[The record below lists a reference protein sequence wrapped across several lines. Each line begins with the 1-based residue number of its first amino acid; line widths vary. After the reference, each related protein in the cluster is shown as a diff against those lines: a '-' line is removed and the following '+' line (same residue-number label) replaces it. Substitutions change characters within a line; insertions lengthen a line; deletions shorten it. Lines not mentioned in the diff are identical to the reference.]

1 MTPVKYGFPWRQIL
15 FALVLTIML
24 AFGNG
29 TLVVLTPEGP
39 LGLVGVIAAS
49 GFYLWLLFRH
59 TSGHGIASIEEDT
72 LLIEPTRFSIC
83 GVRRPLR
90 ITWGQLGSANLIHFG
105 NGTRPFL
112 MLRRSARPKLLM
124 ASVLSDTDRGFLD
137 HVLEQAASWRGAHPE
152 APPLRQ
158 DDFFAGRLW
167 KTFGALM
174 IGAFLF
180 SVFAIFHSGRAGE
193 WSIWLRL
200 FGISCLLYP
209 LVRRIFRPTEVAP

>member
-1 MTPVKYGFPWRQIL
+1 MTPVKYGFPGRQIL
-15 FALVLTIML
+15 FAVVLTITL
-24 AFGNG
+24 GFGNVA
-29 TLVVLTPEGP
+29 LVVLTPEGP

-49 GFYLWLLFRH
+49 GFYFWLLFRH
-59 TSGHGIASIEEDT
+59 TSGHGNATIEEDA
-72 LLIEPTRFSIC
+72 LLVEPTRFSIC

-90 ITWGQLGSANLIHFG
+90 IAWGQLDSANIIQFG
-105 NGTRPFL
+105 NGGRPFL

-124 ASVLSDTDRGFLD
+124 VSVLSDTDRGFLD
-137 HVLEQAASWRGAHPE
+137 HALEQAVTWHGAHPE

-158 DDFFAGRLW
+158 DDFFAGPLW

-180 SVFAIFHSGRAGE
+180 SVIAIFQSGRAGD

-200 FGISCLLYP
+200 FGISCLVYP
-209 LVRRIFRPTEVAP
+209 LVRRIFRPTDFAP